1 MFVNVIVPLAVDGLY
16 TYAIP
21 EQWKNS
27 IKVGIRVEVEIRRK
41 LYAALILEILEET
54 PSATQYKIKTINNI
68 IDREPILTNT
78 HLEFWKWIASYYM
91 SSIGEVMIAALPS
104 GLKLESHTKLVSE
117 RPLIENDLH
126 LSDEEYLI
134 AEAIEHRQTLSIDEV
149 RNILNKKSIYPVINK
164 LATLGILN
172 FKEEIEEKY
181 RPKKIKTIKLNND
194 SLIKSS
200 IDEIFPLINKSTH
213 QKNILQ
219 YLLNLPHD
227 IAVPVKD
234 VIAMTGA
241 NYTAVKK
248 LQEKSLVIVEETQ
261 ISRLKP
267 VTEKYAGDFSTLS
280 AQQQK
285 CIEAILKYWKERS
298 CVLLQGVTGS
308 GKTRIFIELMKQC
321 IEAGKQCLYLLPEIA
336 LTSQIVNRLEAVFGE
351 QIQCYHSRINNM
363 EKVEIWQDVLKGRK
377 IILGARSA
385 IFLPFTNLGLIIIDE
400 EHDPSFKQSDPA
412 PRYHLRDTAMILAKK
427 TGAKVILGSAT
438 PSLESLN
445 NARNGKFGYVILQDR
460 FGDSLLPEIKLIDLV
475 YERKTGRLRKGYL
488 GRTLLAAIERHLNA
502 GRQVILFQNR
512 RGFASAMT
520 CQSCGWTAECRQ
532 CDVKLTYHKFSSDLR
547 CHYCGYREKLPS
559 VCPACKSSDIKE
571 IGAGTERIEDEIKKF
586 FPLKRIERIDLDSV
600 KGVSKLNEII
610 SDFQSGSI
618 DILVGTQILA
628 KGFDFDN
635 VGLVGIVNADASLM
649 MPDFRAAER
658 SFHLFQQVA
667 GRAGRRSYRG
677 EVFIQTYQVDHPVLR
692 FLKDGQDEKFYA
704 EEMKERELFK
714 YPPFYR
720 MINISLLDKNKGRVD
735 MAATQ
740 MVKLLYSKL
749 GSRVLGPVEP
759 AVGKIKNFHIM
770 EITIKFENDS
780 KVITYVKKLI
790 DWCRQKIQ
798 QDEHIKRVRI
808 KINVDP

>member
-21 EQWKNS
+21 EKWKNS
-27 IKVGIRVEVEIRRK
+27 IKVGLRVEVEIRRK
-41 LYAALILEILEET
+41 LYAGLIYEISEET
-54 PSATQYKIKTINNI
+54 QSATPYKIKPISNV
-68 IDREPILTNT
+68 IDREPILTPT

-91 SSIGEVMIAALPS
+91 CSIGEVMIAALPS

-117 RPLIENDLH
+117 RALIEEDLR

-134 AEAIEHRQTLSIDEV
+134 AEAIEHRQTLTIEEV

-181 RPKKIKTIKLNND
+181 RPKKIKTIKLNRN

-200 IDEIFPLINKSTH
+200 IDKIFQLVNKSTH

-227 IAVPVKD
+227 KAIPVKEAL
-234 VIAMTGA
+234 AMTGA

-248 LQEKSLVIVEETQ
+248 LQEKSLVIVNETQ

-267 VTEKYAGDFSTLS
+267 VIEKYAGDFSTLS
-280 AQQQK
+280 PQQQK
-285 CIEAILKYWKERS
+285 CLEAILKYWEERS

-321 IEAGKQCLYLLPEIA
+321 IETGRQCLYLLPEIA

-363 EKVEIWQDVLKGRK
+363 EKVEIWQDVMKGRK

-400 EHDPSFKQSDPA
+400 EHDPSFKQTDPA
-412 PRYHLRDTAMILAKK
+412 PRYHLRDTALKLAQK

-438 PSLESLN
+438 PSLESLY
-445 NARNGKFGYVILQDR
+445 NAQNGKFGHVILQER

-475 YERKTGRLRKGYL
+475 YERKTGRLRRGYL
-488 GRTLLAAIERHLNA
+488 GRTLLSAIERHLNA

-547 CHYCGYREKLPS
+547 CHYCGYREKLPP
-559 VCPACKSSDIKE
+559 VCPVCKSSDIKE
-571 IGAGTERIEDEIKKF
+571 IGAGTERIEDEIQKF
-586 FPLKRIERIDLDSV
+586 FPLKRIERIDWDSV
-600 KGVSKLNEII
+600 KGASRLNEII

-618 DILVGTQILA
+618 DILVGTQMLA

-635 VGLVGIVNADASLM
+635 VGMVGIVNADASLM

-667 GRAGRRSYRG
+667 GRAGRRTFRG

-704 EEMKERELFK
+704 EEMKERELFT

-720 MINISLLDKNKGRVD
+720 MINISLLDRNKDRVD
-735 MAATQ
+735 MAAAQ
-740 MVKLLYSKL
+740 LVKLLNSKL

-770 EITIKFENDS
+770 EITIKFENES

-798 QDEHIKRVRI
+798 QDEHIKRVRM